1 MTDEE
6 IKTAISEINDISGMT
21 VNERLSACGLLSEF
35 DQVKKKDK
43 KRARRILEWLE
54 VDRPS
59 IEKIV

>member
-43 KRARRILEWLE
+43 NRARRILEWLE